1 MPDETAKRDFRQE
14 VTDSIVEMLEKGTAP
29 WQKPWDPQKAF
40 ELPFNPESEKAYRG
54 GNALHLMAVGAQKN
68 YADPRWLTYR
78 QAQEN
83 GWQVRKGE
91 KGTHIEFWQFKDE
104 RAKQQPGESAPG
116 AEPSGERDRRGPI
129 HRIYTVFNAQQ
140 IDGIPAHERKQMQ
153 EWEVVQAGE
162 QILQNSGAEIA
173 HDQRDRAFYSRS
185 TDAIHLPPQ
194 RAFANPADYYGTAL
208 HELAHWSGHPS
219 RLNRQTLNDTY
230 RFGDPNYAKEELR
243 AELASVFLA
252 AERGIPHNPEQHAA
266 YVGSW
271 VAALKEDK
279 NEIFRAAKD
288 ANRAADFVLALQK
301 ERTVEKALDSIPEL
315 RRETSEHV
323 AAYEPG
329 SGTVDLIE
337 KESATEHRAVTANGR
352 PKSGD
357 RMAGAGLEAEKIL
370 DGEVNGHRAPSDL
383 EPAKAMAKEA
393 LGDHARLYPAH
404 TDSGRYTGEILGST
418 SDHIVQK
425 LNAQSAVAHPKNL
438 VPGQPEP
445 GQNLVI
451 SYSNGQ
457 AALKAFEPKSKSKEL
472 AR

>member
-1 MPDETAKRDFRQE
+1 M
-14 VTDSIVEMLEKGTAP
+14 
-29 WQKPWDPQKAF
+29 
-40 ELPFNPESEKAYRG
+40 
-54 GNALHLMAVGAQKN
+54 
-68 YADPRWLTYR
+68 
-78 QAQEN
+78 
-83 GWQVRKGE
+83 
-91 KGTHIEFWQFKDE
+91 
-104 RAKQQPGESAPG
+104 
-116 AEPSGERDRRGPI
+116 
-129 HRIYTVFNAQQ
+129 
-140 IDGIPAHERKQMQ
+140 
-153 EWEVVQAGE
+153 
-162 QILQNSGAEIA
+162 
-173 HDQRDRAFYSRS
+173 
-185 TDAIHLPPQ
+185 
-194 RAFANPADYYGTAL
+194 
-208 HELAHWSGHPS
+208 
-219 RLNRQTLNDTY
+219 
-230 RFGDPNYAKEELR
+230 
-243 AELASVFLA
+243 
-252 AERGIPHNPEQHAA
+252 
-266 YVGSW
+266 GSW

-288 ANRAADFVLALQK
+288 ANQAADFVLALQK
-301 ERTVEKALDSIPEL
+301 ERTVEKALDGIPEL

-370 DGEVNGHRAPSDL
+370 DGEVNGRRAPGDL
-383 EPAKAMAKEA
+383 EPAEAMAKEA
-393 LGDHARLYPAH
+393 LGGHARLYPAH

-418 SDHIVQK
+418 NDHIVQK